1 MTKIKVNGEE
11 RNVNLPLSVTDLLK
25 IEKVPQ
31 PDMVS
36 VEVNGEFLARNEF
49 PAKQIAEGDEVE
61 FLYFMGG
68 GQTHD

>member
-1 MTKIKVNGEE
+1 MAKIKVNGEE

-49 PAKQIAEGDEVE
+49 PTKQIAEGDEVE

>member
-11 RNVNLPLSVTDLLK
+11 RDVRLPLSVTDLLR

-49 PAKQIAEGDEVE
+49 STRQIADGDEVE

-68 GQTHD
+68 GQYA